1 MYLIFSVFREGAVGL
16 SSVIKIKMPAQRS
29 YLHVMLI

>member
-1 MYLIFSVFREGAVGL
+1 MYLIFSVFWEGAVGL
-16 SSVIKIKMPAQRS
+16 TSVIKIKIPAQRS